1 MGKLIEKLQQVGQG
15 SGGAFGFFARG
26 QTASAPARPAAVLVT
41 LTASRGA
48 AAEAV
53 AKAGADAVIFAGWK
67 PGADLA
73 ALKAAMESASVLW
86 GVEYAGGDD
95 LDVVAAA
102 QKAGAGFLLLG
113 PEAPAVALYDQPEQ
127 FDRVVTLSAPRYEL
141 EMLAYRMTIA
151 LPAQVA
157 LVSLPVGMRD
167 LPRQTISDYARLAL
181 LTSSVR
187 FPVLVTVDETP
198 DLRAIRTLVRLGFD
212 GIVLS
217 GVGMSLEQLTQQVQ
231 RLRADLEKIPLS
243 EAHGHEGGSLGGFLG
258 NLGAGVQP
266 ERREPDKQPD
276 HE

>member
-41 LTASRGA
+41 LTASSGA

-113 PEAPAVALYDQPEQ
+113 PEAPAVALYHG
-127 FDRVVTLSAPRYEL
+127 RRSATTRGWRCSHPRC
-141 EMLAYRMTIA
+141 
-151 LPAQVA
+151 
-157 LVSLPVGMRD
+157 
-167 LPRQTISDYARLAL
+167 
-181 LTSSVR
+181 
-187 FPVLVTVDETP
+187 
-198 DLRAIRTLVRLGFD
+198 
-212 GIVLS
+212 
-217 GVGMSLEQLTQQVQ
+217 
-231 RLRADLEKIPLS
+231 
-243 EAHGHEGGSLGGFLG
+243 GFLCW
-258 NLGAGVQP
+258 
-266 ERREPDKQPD
+266 
-276 HE
+276 